1 MLRDLLDEAY
11 GAMRHNRR
19 RATLTMLG
27 MAWGIATVIL
37 LMAYG
42 AGFGTAIEHIF
53 DSFGS
58 KVIGV
63 FPGVSTQQAG
73 GAKAGV
79 KVRLERVDVD
89 RLTNTV
95 PNLKHIT
102 PEMYLR
108 TTAVDYGARSFPL
121 PVTGTEPPAADIR
134 KLVPAMGRFL
144 NQQDNQQRARVAVIG
159 SEARTK
165 LFSGQFPVGESI
177 RINGVSFQ
185 VISVL
190 EPNGEKKKQILFQFL
205 AEALVITFA
214 GGVAGIVFAFIVSKG
229 IGSITLYSALAKY
242 GEAGDI
248 VLAIN
253 PVHLLVATFILV
265 FVGI

>member
-1 MLRDLLDEAY
+1 PFERSQHELAKQEVHRIIARNHQFDPANEKAFEEWDTIKNDEMVGKIFDAMNMFLGSVGLVTLALGAIGVINIMLVSVTERTKEIGRRKALGATTRSILTQYTRGGQPRTLARD
-11 GAMRHNRR
+11 
-19 RATLTMLG
+19 TLTLVALAG
-27 MAWGIATVIL
+27 LIATVIL

-42 AGFGTAIEHIF
+42 AAFGTAIEHIF
-53 DSFGS
+53 DSVGS

-89 RLTNTV
+89 RLSNTV

-121 PVTGTEPPAADIR
+121 PVTGTEPPAAVTR
-134 KLVPAMGRFL
+134 KLVPAMGRFF

-165 LFSGQFPVGESI
+165 LFSGQFPIGE
-177 RINGVSFQ
+177 
-185 VISVL
+185 
-190 EPNGEKKKQILFQFL
+190 
-205 AEALVITFA
+205 
-214 GGVAGIVFAFIVSKG
+214 
-229 IGSITLYSALAKY
+229 
-242 GEAGDI
+242 
-248 VLAIN
+248 
-253 PVHLLVATFILV
+253 
-265 FVGI
+265 

>member
-1 MLRDLLDEAY
+1 MFRDLLDEAY

-19 RATLTMLG
+19 RAMLTMLG

-79 KVRLERVDVD
+79 KVRLERVDID
-89 RLTNTV
+89 RLSATV

-102 PEMYLR
+102 PEVYLK

-121 PVTGTEPPAADIR
+121 PVTGTEPPAQEIE
-134 KLVPAMGRFL
+134 KLDPATGRFF
-144 NQQDNQQRARVAVIG
+144 NQQDNQQRARVAVIS
-159 SEARTK
+159 SEAKST
-165 LFSGQFPVGESI
+165 LFSGQFPIGESI
-177 RINGVSFQ
+177 RINGVSFEVIGVRQPKMQWGINDINRQ
-185 VISVL
+185 VYIPFNTTS
-190 EPNGEKKKQILFQFL
+190 
-205 AEALVITFA
+205 
-214 GGVAGIVFAFIVSKG
+214 
-229 IGSITLYSALAKY
+229 
-242 GEAGDI
+242 D
-248 VLAIN
+248 
-253 PVHLLVATFILV
+253 
-265 FVGI
+265 

>member
-1 MLRDLLDEAY
+1 MFRDLLDEAY

-27 MAWGIATVIL
+27 MAWGIAT
-37 LMAYG
+37 
-42 AGFGTAIEHIF
+42 EHIF

-79 KVRLERVDVD
+79 KVRLERVDID
-89 RLTNTV
+89 RLSNTV

-108 TTAVDYGARSFPL
+108 TTAVDYGSRSFPL

-134 KLVPAMGRFL
+134 KLVPATGRFF
-144 NQQDNQQRARVAVIG
+144 NQQDDQQ
-159 SEARTK
+159 
-165 LFSGQFPVGESI
+165 
-177 RINGVSFQ
+177 
-185 VISVL
+185 
-190 EPNGEKKKQILFQFL
+190 
-205 AEALVITFA
+205 
-214 GGVAGIVFAFIVSKG
+214 
-229 IGSITLYSALAKY
+229 
-242 GEAGDI
+242 
-248 VLAIN
+248 
-253 PVHLLVATFILV
+253 
-265 FVGI
+265 